1 MKKRAPKEPI
11 NHPKPDFKDMMQKD
25 GVWRLP
31 LFMATELPPWLA
43 GVVIAAVFAA
53 TISTLSANLSSASTA
68 VVTDFIKRFNPSIP
82 GKKQI
87 RCGQIATYV
96 IGVIGIAAALS
107 LARMESRALFD
118 NFNEFIAML
127 TAGLTG
133 LFFMGV
139 FLPRVKGMA
148 AAIGLVANYI
158 ACFGLKAVGCTV
170 FGYTFHP
177 FLLGGIG
184 LAICIVVSLV
194 ASFVLGEK
202 GKDLSGLTLKTL
214 KS

>member
-1 MKKRAPKEPI
+1 M
-11 NHPKPDFKDMMQKD
+11 
-25 GVWRLP
+25 
-31 LFMATELPPWLA
+31 
-43 GVVIAAVFAA
+43 
-53 TISTLSANLSSASTA
+53 
-68 VVTDFIKRFNPSIP
+68 
-82 GKKQI
+82 
-87 RCGQIATYV
+87 

-148 AAIGLVANYI
+148 AAIGLVANYV
-158 ACFGLKAVGCTV
+158 ACFGLKAIGCNV
-170 FGYTFHP
+170 FGYAFHP

-184 LAICIVVSLV
+184 LVICIFVSLAV
-194 ASFVLGEK
+194 SFVLGEK

-214 KS
+214 KKK